1 MVNKF
6 RYFPITWKDSIALKK
21 SINTKVRH
29 IFFKIKYSSVNGII

>member
-29 IFFKIKYSSVNGII
+29 IKYSSVNGII